1 MKASIF
7 LAIKREQRNRRS
19 DGFRGRLYE
28 NREAKALQ
36 DAVITHVTQVTVEDA
51 TEKADEIEE
60 PTEDVRSLR
69 EIDVRSLREIW
80 EQECDVGISYKTFLQ
95 RVKTQK
101 WDLQK
106 ALHTPKAR

>member
-1 MKASIF
+1 MNARIL

-19 DGFRGRLYE
+19 DGFLKGLHD
-28 NREAKALQ
+28 NKATKTVS
-36 DAVITHVTQVTVEDA
+36 DAVITQVTQVTVEDEP
-51 TEKADEIEE
+51 EKADEIEE
-60 PTEDVRSLR
+60 ATE
-69 EIDVRSLREIW
+69 DVRSLREIW

>member
-1 MKASIF
+1 MNARIL

-19 DGFRGRLYE
+19 DGFRDGLHGKLE
-28 NREAKALQ
+28 TKASQ
-36 DAVITHVTQVTVEDA
+36 DAVITQVTQATVEDV
-51 TEKADEIEE
+51 TEKA
-60 PTEDVRSLR
+60 TEAPASEDTRSLR
-69 EIDVRSLREIW
+69 EVW

-95 RVKTQK
+95 RLQTQK

>member
-1 MKASIF
+1 MKNYRIIMA
-7 LAIKREQRNRRS
+7 QRRLN
-19 DGFRGRLYE
+19 RGRLH
-28 NREAKALQ
+28 ATQATKTVS
-36 DAVITHVTQVTVEDA
+36 DAVITQVTKATVEDV
-51 TEKADEIEE
+51 TEKA
-60 PTEDVRSLR
+60 TEVPVSEDT
-69 EIDVRSLREIW
+69 RSLREIW

>member
-1 MKASIF
+1 MKASMENYRIMM
-7 LAIKREQRNRRS
+7 AQRRLN
-19 DGFRGRLYE
+19 RGRLYGKQAE
-28 NREAKALQ
+28 KSKS

-51 TEKADEIEE
+51 PVTKLEE
-60 PTEDVRSLR
+60 PTEDT
-69 EIDVRSLREIW
+69 RSLREIW

-95 RVKTQK
+95 RVQTQK

>member
-1 MKASIF
+1 MKASIL

-19 DGFRGRLYE
+19 NGFIEVLHGKQ
-28 NREAKALQ
+28 AMKTPS

-60 PTEDVRSLR
+60 ATEDVRSLK
-69 EIDVRSLREIW
+69 EIW
-80 EQECDVGISYKTFLQ
+80 KQECDVGISYNTFLQ
-95 RVKTQK
+95 RVQKKK

-106 ALHTPKAR
+106 ALHTPKSR

>member
-1 MKASIF
+1 MKASIL

-19 DGFRGRLYE
+19 TGFRDG
-28 NREAKALQ
+28 LQ
-36 DAVITHVTQVTVEDA
+36 AQQATKTPSDAVITHVTQVTVEDHA
-51 TEKADEIEE
+51 PVTKLEE
-60 PTEDVRSLR
+60 PTE
-69 EIDVRSLREIW
+69 DVRSLREIW

-95 RVKTQK
+95 RLQTQK

>member
-1 MKASIF
+1 MKASIL

-19 DGFRGRLYE
+19 TGFRGRLYDKQ
-28 NREAKALQ
+28 ATKASQ

-51 TEKADEIEE
+51 PMTKLEE
-60 PTEDVRSLR
+60 PATE
-69 EIDVRSLREIW
+69 DVRSLREIW
-80 EQECDVGISYKTFLQ
+80 EQECDVFISYKTFLQ
-95 RVKTQK
+95 RVNTQK

>member
-1 MKASIF
+1 MKASIL

-19 DGFRGRLYE
+19 DGFRGRLYDKQ
-28 NREAKALQ
+28 ATKASQ
-36 DAVITHVTQVTVEDA
+36 DAVITHVTQVTVEEA
-51 TEKADEIEE
+51 PEKADEIEE
-60 PTEDVRSLR
+60 ATEDT
-69 EIDVRSLREIW
+69 RSLREIW
-80 EQECDVGISYKTFLQ
+80 DQECDVFISYKTFLQ

>member
-1 MKASIF
+1 MKASIL

-19 DGFRGRLYE
+19 DGFRDGLHDKRATKSLS
-28 NREAKALQ
+28 

-51 TEKADEIEE
+51 PMTELEE
-60 PTEDVRSLR
+60 PMTKLEEPATEDT
-69 EIDVRSLREIW
+69 RSLREIW
-80 EQECDVGISYKTFLQ
+80 DQECDVFISYKTFLH

>member
-1 MKASIF
+1 MKASIL

-19 DGFRGRLYE
+19 DGFRGRLYDKQ
-28 NREAKALQ
+28 ATKASQ
-36 DAVITHVTQVTVEDA
+36 DAVITHVTQVTVEDTPMTKLEEA
-51 TEKADEIEE
+51 TE
-60 PTEDVRSLR
+60 
-69 EIDVRSLREIW
+69 DVRSLREIW

-106 ALHTPKAR
+106 ALHTPKSR

>member
-7 LAIKREQRNRRS
+7 LAIKREQRNRRT
-19 DGFRGRLYE
+19 GFRDGLHDKQGT
-28 NREAKALQ
+28 KASQ
-36 DAVITHVTQVTVEDA
+36 DAVITHVTQVTVEETTPVTKLEEPA
-51 TEKADEIEE
+51 TED
-60 PTEDVRSLR
+60 T
-69 EIDVRSLREIW
+69 RSLREIW

-95 RVKTQK
+95 RVNTQK

>member
-1 MKASIF
+1 MKASIL
-7 LAIKREQRNRRS
+7 LAIKREQRNRRN
-19 DGFRGRLYE
+19 DGFRGRLYDKQ
-28 NREAKALQ
+28 ATKASQ

-51 TEKADEIEE
+51 PVTKLEE
-60 PTEDVRSLR
+60 PATE
-69 EIDVRSLREIW
+69 DVRSLREIW

-95 RVKTQK
+95 RLQTQK